1 MHHIVVLH
9 CRLQHREAQ
18 YSLLEQN
25 AWNYDK
31 KLKSNELFVAPL
43 QIARRKNSE
52 TQQLQRGR
60 RFICTAEKG
69 AWLGLKLTALW
80 YLAQTHH
87 SICKANLEAL
97 AVN

>member
-1 MHHIVVLH
+1 MCTTLLS
-9 CRLQHREAQ
+9 CTTGCNTATQQEAQ

-52 TQQLQRGR
+52 TQQLQRGP
-60 RFICTAEKG
+60 RFVCTAEKG

-80 YLAQTHH
+80 Y
-87 SICKANLEAL
+87 
-97 AVN
+97 